1 MCMNSA
7 FFTISNTVTNRTIEV
22 FLMHCIR
29 CPEVLVQARGH
40 LEPEHFNKP
49 GESLY
54 RFFLSAAYDYYEAH
68 HEAPTQGLFSARIH
82 SEIENSPLII
92 PAMRGEARQA
102 ADAILDFIFDE
113 ARNPQSSLR
122 PAEAIAVLRMIL
134 IDRTIGDSVRAL
146 VMHQQGGFDVQHLT
160 GQIQALHTD
169 LQRIDTTFQARA
181 VPVLGY
187 GLTDYYQQL
196 ELRRGRQ
203 LLGMRT
209 GLQQLDDHLCGIH
222 DFLLLSAA
230 PGVGKSVMAL
240 QMAVGVCRHSV
251 ENNNCGC
258 ALYLSMDM
266 ASTDMIDR
274 LHCYLGGFDWKTW
287 RLGSQDLRNQASG
300 PRLTAA
306 HAARAEDARQKI
318 ANWQLDTRLAIMGR
332 DQIRSITAEQI
343 AAMARGLK
351 QQTGAEHCLV
361 IIDYL
366 QLLPVPDKVV
376 RQGDLEADK
385 YRVEI
390 AQRVLDASKDQFDR
404 PQDTVLAISEARKP
418 STSSARS
425 HTWGTKIEDLLGS
438 ARLGYSADGVLL
450 MRPMSEDE
458 LADRYA
464 CLGGEAEI
472 REQLAQEGVS
482 PLMITLAKGRDGMTR
497 GSWPAE
503 FHFQQS
509 SISEGVGDRPDAR
522 PVPLPPRRRATI
534 EAARR
539 DHADDYADLEDEV

>member
-1 MCMNSA
+1 MSTDSA
-7 FFTISNTVTNRTIEV
+7 FFTISNTVTPRTIEV

-40 LEPEHFNKP
+40 LEPEHFNRP
-49 GESLY
+49 GESIY
-54 RFFLSAAYDYYEAH
+54 RNVLSAAYEYYETH
-68 HEAPTQGLFSARIH
+68 HEAPPRGVFSARIH
-82 SEIENSPLII
+82 SDVEDIPLTL
-92 PAMRGEARQA
+92 PGVRGVCHQN
-102 ADAILDFIFDE
+102 ADDLLGFIFDE
-113 ARNPQSSLR
+113 TQNPQSSLR
-122 PAEAIAVLRMIL
+122 PADAIAALRMIL
-134 IDRTIGDSVRAL
+134 IDRTVGNAVRSL
-146 VMHQQGGFDVQHLT
+146 TMQSPERFDVSLLA
-160 GQIQALHTD
+160 GQIEELHAE
-169 LQRIDTTFQARA
+169 LQQIDTTFQARP
-181 VPVLGY
+181 VPVLGAR
-187 GLTDYYQQL
+187 LADYYQQL
-196 ELRRGRQ
+196 ERRCGRQ

-318 ANWQLDTRLAIMGR
+318 ANWQLDTRLAIIGR
-332 DQIRSITAEQI
+332 DHARGITAEQI

-351 QQTGAEHCLV
+351 QQVGAEHCLV

-366 QLLPVPDKVV
+366 QLLPVPDTVA

-390 AQRVLDASKDQFDR
+390 AQQVLDASKDQFDR

-418 STSSARS
+418 TSSS
-425 HTWGTKIEDLLGS
+425 QHHTWGTKIEDLLGS

-450 MRPMSEDE
+450 LRPMSDDE
-458 LADRYA
+458 LQDNYGSI
-464 CLGGEAEI
+464 GGDDEI
-472 REQLAQEGVS
+472 RGQLSDEGIS

-509 SISEGVGDRPDAR
+509 SISEGVPNRPGAG
-522 PVPLPPRRRATI
+522 PISLPPRRRDAVSVSVQNHMG
-534 EAARR
+534 AVL
-539 DHADDYADLEDEV
+539 DLEDE